1 MEPLEETKHYERVRR
16 SATQLTQ
23 FTTIDW
29 VVDGR
34 RERVKIMR
42 HQEQAKRL
50 AEHMHEH
57 STHAWQDLFSI
68 ASRLPFGM
76 YITAAMRVIGTA
88 AEHVARHMHE
98 PLVTAAETLVVVL
111 VGTYAGRATQAE
123 TNVQA
128 R

>member
-42 HQEQAKRL
+42 HQEPV
-50 AEHMHEH
+50 
-57 STHAWQDLFSI
+57 SYTHLT
-68 ASRLPFGM
+68 LPT
-76 YITAAMRVIGTA
+76 ICSV
-88 AEHVARHMHE
+88 
-98 PLVTAAETLVVVL
+98 
-111 VGTYAGRATQAE
+111 
-123 TNVQA
+123 
-128 R
+128 